1 MSGVV
6 YTLYVRPFG
15 KQRPQWNRHSGR
27 PFTPEKTRE
36 FEKQVA
42 DASREYFIAPFIG
55 PVRLRISFV
64 FEPPKSWSQQKY
76 QERINTPHTQRPDA
90 DNLYKAVAD
99 ALNGVAYTDDEQVAH
114 AEVWKVW
121 GPQDKIV
128 ISVEE
133 I

>member
-1 MSGVV
+1 MSGVT
-6 YTLYVRPFG
+6 YTLHVRPFG
-15 KQRPQWNRHSGR
+15 KQRPQWNRHSGK

-36 FEKQVA
+36 FEKSVA
-42 DASREYFIAPFIG
+42 DASRQYFAEPFAG

-64 FEPPKSWSQQKY
+64 FAPPKSWSQQKY
-76 QERINTPHTQRPDA
+76 QEHINTPHTQRPDA

-99 ALNGVAYTDDEQVAH
+99 ALNGTAYEDDEQVAH

>member
-1 MSGVV
+1 MSGVT
-6 YTLYVRPFG
+6 YTLYIRPFG
-15 KQRPQWNRHSGR
+15 KQRPQWNRHSGT
-27 PFTPEKTRE
+27 PYTPEKTRE

-42 DASREYFIAPFIG
+42 DASARFFDAPFKRPI
-55 PVRLRISFV
+55 RLRVSFV
-64 FEPPKSWSQQKY
+64 FAPPKSWSQQKY
-76 QERINTPHTQRPDA
+76 QEHINTPHTQKPDI

-99 ALNGVAYTDDEQVAH
+99 ALNGIAYVDDEQVAH
-114 AEVWKVW
+114 TEQWKVW